1 MFYKICSYEDGCLEW
16 VDAASGQFKLLNQER
31 LGRALSCRYPSFETI
46 SFLPV
51 ICLCYVASDSL
62 GHKRSNIKWTLM
74 KCDLRHER
82 LDPWQGF
89 FLTKSRLCL
98 SIQIYNYFDI

>member
-31 LGRALSCRYPSFETI
+31 LGRALSCRYPSYETI

-62 GHKRSNIKWTLM
+62 GHKRSNINWTLM
-74 KCDLRHER
+74 KCDLRQKGLILGR
-82 LDPWQGF
+82 VF
-89 FLTKSRLCL
+89 FTKKSPLL